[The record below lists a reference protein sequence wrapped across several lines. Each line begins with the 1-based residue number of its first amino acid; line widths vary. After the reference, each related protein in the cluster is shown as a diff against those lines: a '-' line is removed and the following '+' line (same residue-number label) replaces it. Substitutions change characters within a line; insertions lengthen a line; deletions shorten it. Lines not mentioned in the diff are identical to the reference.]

1 MVKCHTWWLI
11 PLSDLVGDYNPSY
24 TWINPTYPAN
34 RTGFY
39 NPQSGMSHQ
48 VEIIVAQTAVLGED
62 NAIFIHFYHPQVITI
77 FMGINNNHKK
87 WGGLP
92 SGYLT

>member
-1 MVKCHTWWLI
+1 MAKCHTWWLI

-24 TWINPTYPAN
+24 TWMNPTYPAN
-34 RTGFY
+34 KTGFY

-48 VEIIVAQTAVLGED
+48 VEIIMAQTAVLGED

-77 FMGINNNHKK
+77 SSPFL
-87 WGGLP
+87 WV
-92 SGYLT
+92 

>member
-1 MVKCHTWWLI
+1 
-11 PLSDLVGDYNPSY
+11 
-24 TWINPTYPAN
+24 
-34 RTGFY
+34 
-39 NPQSGMSHQ
+39 MSHQ

-62 NAIFIHFYHPQVITI
+62 NAIFIHFYHPQAITI